1 MASRRPPW
9 TARRARWYAR
19 AAAVSEF
26 PAAVLAALAPYLEG
40 CRSVLDVGAGT
51 GILALPLARL
61 GLRVTA
67 LEPSPAMFRE
77 LCRAA
82 GRARSPARLRCLQ
95 ATWQAARPGPH
106 DLLVVASVPEA
117 LRDLPGF
124 VRRAARIA
132 RRWVVLIRNA
142 GGPDKFYFDE
152 LYPLLF
158 RRPYES
164 KGTYLDTVAALH
176 ALGIWADVR
185 ILDYR
190 FDQPVRDLD
199 EAVAFW
205 RSYLPPLGPVQASR
219 LRRFLRARLEG
230 PPGGLRAPIRRT
242 SAILVWPAPGGPA
255 AAAPAGARR
264 GGGAAGPVRGV
275 RARAG
280 RNLGPR

>member
-26 PAAVLAALAPYLEG
+26 PAAVLAALAPYLKG

-51 GILALPLARL
+51 GILALPLARR

-82 GRARSPARLRCLQ
+82 RREERPRGLRCVQ
-95 ATWQAARPGPH
+95 ATWEAARPGPH
-106 DLLVVASVPEA
+106 DLLVVASVPEVV
-117 LRDLPGF
+117 RDLPRF

-132 RRWVVLIRNA
+132 HRWVVVIRNA

-158 RRPYES
+158 RRPYEG

-176 ALGIWADVR
+176 ALDVWADVR
-185 ILDYR
+185 IIHYA

-205 RSYLPPLGPVQASR
+205 RSYLPPLRPAQTER

-230 PPGGLRAPIRRT
+230 RPGHLRAPIRRT
-242 SAILVWPAPGGPA
+242 SAILTWPASGRPA
-255 AAAPAGARR
+255 AAPLTGTRR
-264 GGGAAGPVRGV
+264 GGEAAGPVRGV

-280 RNLGPR
+280 RYRGPR